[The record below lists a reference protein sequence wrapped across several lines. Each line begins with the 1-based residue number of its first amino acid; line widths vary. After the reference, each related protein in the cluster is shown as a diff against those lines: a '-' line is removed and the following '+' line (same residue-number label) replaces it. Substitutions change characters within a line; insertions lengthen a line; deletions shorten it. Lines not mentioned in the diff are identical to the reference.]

1 MATRKDV
8 LQLLEDLNN
17 DLRIDI
23 IFAYRYLLN
32 QEPES
37 LLNVENNTFSWKV
50 PAGAVS
56 RF

>member
-17 DLRIDI
+17 DPRIDI
-23 IFAYRYLLN
+23 IFAYRYLN
-32 QEPES
+32 REAES
-37 LLNVENNTFSWKV
+37 LLNVENNTLSWKV
-50 PAGAVS
+50 PAGAVP